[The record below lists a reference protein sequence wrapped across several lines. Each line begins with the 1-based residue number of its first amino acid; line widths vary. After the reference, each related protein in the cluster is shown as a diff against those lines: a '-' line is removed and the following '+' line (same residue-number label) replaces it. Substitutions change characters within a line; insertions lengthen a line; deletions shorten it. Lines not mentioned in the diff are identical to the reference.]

1 MQQERKQHIKGTTKS
16 HEKKNKIYKTKMNNK
31 SKTNL
36 RKQEKSLNKP
46 TKYTNKLQPNLFRF
60 PSEAEIHFL
69 ICAN

>member
-46 TKYTNKLQPNLFRF
+46 TKYTNTNSNQIFFAFQAKQRYT
-60 PSEAEIHFL
+60 S
-69 ICAN
+69 